1 MKQIKQAIDNLH
13 RNMVDTEQSTLFSF
27 EDILEQTRK
36 HPTQVLRNVF
46 QVFHDMVKNYIGE
59 GINEYPDDPESI
71 GYVSY
76 DCSQLFVKDSDHPFF
91 ADRLFANRLIAL
103 SESFKRSAQQ
113 NKIYVF
119 EGPPGSGKS
128 TFLNILL
135 MKFEEYTSTEQ
146 GMRYETVW
154 HIDQKLFG
162 GHYKR
167 QLNPVTKKLLQLLSQ
182 EDPGLSQE
190 IPDEEPDF
198 AFRDGIIEIPC
209 PSHDH
214 PILMIPKSHR
224 RAFLD
229 DLFHNNEIKWKL
241 FTEKEYEWVF
251 RETPCT
257 ICSSLFEALLD
268 RLQNPRKVYQMI
280 HARPY
285 RYNRRLGEGITV
297 YNPGDKPM
305 RKQVLDNPMV
315 QKQINRVLLDSNR
328 VKYIFSTY
336 AKTNNGIYAL
346 MDIKSH
352 NKDRLTELHNIV
364 SEGLHKVE
372 DLEENVNSLFIAL
385 MNPED
390 NKNIS
395 DFPSFSDRIE
405 IVNIPYILD
414 WHTEVE
420 IYHNIFGKHIYNV
433 FLPRVLNNFARVIIS
448 TRMNMNSP
456 ATIEWIDHPSK
467 YSQYCDEN
475 LQLLRME
482 IYAGII
488 PAWLTEEDR
497 KRFTAK
503 RRRKILAESDNEGLT
518 GFSGRDSIKIFNDFY
533 SSYSKDNQLIN
544 MSMLFKFFSKY
555 NKEKENNKISE
566 SFLESLVQM
575 YNYTVLQEVKESLYY
590 YNEEEIARHI
600 KQYIFACNYESGTRQ
615 TCHFTGENIDIN
627 DDFFENFESR
637 IFQTSKTIEERLTF
651 RNDIQKE
658 YTSKTL
664 TQEMIIDEKDIVDTR
679 LYESLHERY
688 VHNLKEKVLDPFLD
702 NQNFRRAI
710 KDYETEDFKAYDKRI
725 QHDISFLIQNLCN
738 KFGYSD
744 QGAKEVCI
752 YVIDNDLPK
761 EYSSNK

>member
-1 MKQIKQAIDNLH
+1 MKAIKQAVGNLSK
-13 RNMVDTEQSTLFSF
+13 NMIDTEQSTLFSF
-27 EDILEQTRK
+27 EDILNLTLNN
-36 HPTQVLRNVF
+36 PTQVLRNVF
-46 QVFHDMVKNYIGE
+46 QVFHDMVKHYVGE
-59 GINEYPDDPESI
+59 GDNEYPDDPESI

-76 DCSQLFVKDSDHPFF
+76 DCSRLFVKNSDHPFF

-103 SESFKRSAQQ
+103 CESFKRSAQQ

-135 MKFEEYTSTEQ
+135 MKFEEYTATEQ

-154 HIDQKLFG
+154 RLDQQLLG
-162 GHYKR
+162 GHAKR
-167 QLNPVTKKLLQLLSQ
+167 QSNPTVKKLIQLLSQ
-182 EDPGLSQE
+182 EN
-190 IPDEEPDF
+190 PDVSEELAEDPDF
-198 AFRDGIIEIPC
+198 SFHDSIIEVPC

-214 PILMIPKSHR
+214 PILMIPKGHR

-229 DLFHNNEIKWKL
+229 DLFQNNEIKWKL

-268 RLQNPRKVYQMI
+268 RLQNPLKVYQMI
-280 HARPY
+280 YARAY

-297 YNPGDKPM
+297 YNPGDKAM
-305 RKQVLDNPMV
+305 RKQVLDNPMI
-315 QKQINRVLLDSNR
+315 QKQINQVLMDSNR
-328 VKYIFSTY
+328 VKYIFSIY

-390 NKNIS
+390 HKNIS

-420 IYHNIFGKHIYNV
+420 IYHNIFGKHIKND

-448 TRMNMNSP
+448 TRMKTDSP
-456 ATIEWIDHPSK
+456 ATREWIDNPHK
-467 YSQYCDEN
+467 YNQYCDDD

-482 IYAGII
+482 VYAGVI
-488 PAWLTEEDR
+488 PSWLTEEDR

-503 RRRKILAESDNEGLT
+503 RRRNILSESDSEGNT

-533 SSYSKDNQLIN
+533 SSYSKENQLIN

-555 NKEKENNKISE
+555 NKDKETNKISE
-566 SFLESLVQM
+566 PFLFSLVQM

-590 YNEEEIARHI
+590 YNKEEIARHI
-600 KQYIFACNYESGTRQ
+600 KQYIFACNFEPGTTQ
-615 TCHFTGENIDIN
+615 TCHYTGEKIEIN
-627 DDFFENFESR
+627 EEFFVNFEIR
-637 IFQTSKTIEERLTF
+637 IFQTPKLFAERQLF

-658 YTSKTL
+658 YTSKAL
-664 TQEMIIDEKDIVDTR
+664 TQEMIIDEKDISETR
-679 LYESLHERY
+679 LFQSLHERY
-688 VHNLKEKVLDPFLD
+688 VHNLKEKVLDPFLE
-702 NQNFRRAI
+702 NENFRRAI
-710 KDYETEDFKAYDKRI
+710 KDYDADDFKAYDKRI

-738 KFGYSD
+738 KFGYTE

-752 YVIDNDLPK
+752 YVIDNELPK
-761 EYSSNK
+761 AYSSK

>member
-13 RNMVDTEQSTLFSF
+13 RNMVDTEQSTLLSF
-27 EDILEQTRK
+27 ENILELTRNN
-36 HPTQVLRNVF
+36 PTQVLRNVF

-59 GINEYPDDPESI
+59 GVNEYPDDPESI

-76 DCSQLFVKDSDHPFF
+76 DCSELFVKDSDHPFF

-103 SESFKRSAQQ
+103 CESFKRSAQQ

-135 MKFEEYTSTEQ
+135 LKFEEFTTTEQ
-146 GMRYETVW
+146 GLRYETVW
-154 HIDQKLFG
+154 RLDQQLLG

-167 QLNPVTKKLLQLLSQ
+167 QSNPMVNKLLHLLSQ
-182 EDPGLSQE
+182 DEPGLSQE
-190 IPDEEPDF
+190 MPDEEPDF
-198 AFRDGIIEIPC
+198 AFRDGIIEVPC

-214 PILMIPKSHR
+214 PILMIPKAHR

-257 ICSSLFEALLD
+257 ICSSLFEALMY
-268 RLQNPRKVYQMI
+268 RLQNPLMVYQMI
-280 HARPY
+280 YARPY

-305 RKQVLDNPMV
+305 RKQVLDNPMI
-315 QKQINRVLLDSNR
+315 QKQINRMLMDSNR

-420 IYHNIFGKHIYNV
+420 IYHNIFGKHINND

-448 TRMNMNSP
+448 TRMKTNST
-456 ATIEWIDHPSK
+456 ATTEWIDNPHK

-488 PAWLTEEDR
+488 PKWLSEEDR

-503 RRRKILAESDNEGLT
+503 RRRKILSESDNEGNT

-544 MSMLFKFFSKY
+544 MSMLFKFFSKF
-555 NKEKENNKISE
+555 NKEKESDKISE
-566 SFLESLVQM
+566 PFLVSLVQM

-590 YNEEEIARHI
+590 YNEEEISRHI
-600 KQYIFACNYESGTRQ
+600 KQYIFACNYEPGTRQ
-615 TCHFTGENIDIN
+615 TCHFTGEIIEIN
-627 DDFFENFESR
+627 DDFFENFETR
-637 IFQTSKTIEERLTF
+637 IFQTPKTYTERQIF
-651 RNDIQKE
+651 RNDVQKE

-664 TQEMIIDEKDIVDTR
+664 TQEMIIDQKDIVNTR
-679 LYESLHERY
+679 LYASLHERY

-710 KDYETEDFKAYDKRI
+710 KDYDTEEFKAYDKRI
-725 QHDISFLIQNLCN
+725 QHDITFLIQNLCN
-738 KFGYSD
+738 KYGYSD

-761 EYSSNK
+761 EYSTNK

>member
-1 MKQIKQAIDNLH
+1 MKQIKQAIENLH
-13 RNMVDTEQSTLFSF
+13 RNMVDTEQSTLFSL
-27 EDILEQTRK
+27 ENILELTRNN
-36 HPTQVLRNVF
+36 PTQVLRNVF
-46 QVFHDMVKNYIGE
+46 QVFHDMVKNYIGK
-59 GINEYPDDPESI
+59 GINEYPDDQESI

-76 DCSQLFVKDSDHPFF
+76 DCNKLFVQGSDHPFF
-91 ADRLFANRLIAL
+91 ADRLFANRLVAL
-103 SESFKRSAQQ
+103 CDSFKRSAQQ

-135 MKFEEYTSTEQ
+135 MKFEEYTASEQ

-154 HIDQKLFG
+154 RLDQKILG
-162 GHYKR
+162 GHHKR
-167 QLNPVTKKLLQLLSQ
+167 QSNPMVQKLIQLLSQ
-182 EDPGLSQE
+182 DDPAFSQE
-190 IPDEEPDF
+190 LPDEEPEF
-198 AFRDGIIEIPC
+198 TFRDGIIEVPC

-214 PILMIPKSHR
+214 PILMIPKAYR

-229 DLFHNNEIKWKL
+229 DLFQNNEIKWKL

-257 ICSSLFEALLD
+257 ICSSLFEALMD
-268 RLQNPRKVYQMI
+268 RLQNPLMVFQMI
-280 HARPY
+280 YARPY

-305 RKQVLDNPMV
+305 RKQVLDNPMI
-315 QKQINRVLLDSNR
+315 QKQMNRVLMDSNR

-420 IYHNIFGKHIYNV
+420 IYHNIFGKLIDNN

-448 TRMNMNSP
+448 TRMKTNSS
-456 ATIEWIDHPSK
+456 ATIEWIGNSSK
-467 YSQYCDEN
+467 YNQYCDEN

-488 PAWLTEEDR
+488 PTWLTEEDR

-503 RRRKILAESDNEGLT
+503 RRRKILAESDNEGNT

-555 NKEKENNKISE
+555 NKEKDQISE
-566 SFLESLVQM
+566 LFLVSLLQM

-590 YNEEEIARHI
+590 YNEEEISRHI
-600 KQYIFACNYESGTRQ
+600 KQYIFACNFESGTRQ
-615 TCHFTGENIDIN
+615 KCHFTGENIDIN
-627 DDFFENFESR
+627 EDFFENFETKV
-637 IFQTSKTIEERLTF
+637 FQTPKSFEERQSF

-664 TQEMIIDEKDIVDTR
+664 TQEMIIDQKNIVDTR
-679 LYESLHERY
+679 LYASLYERY
-688 VHNLKEKVLDPFLD
+688 VHNLKEKVLDPFLE

-710 KDYETEDFKAYDKRI
+710 KDYDTEEFKSYDKRI
-725 QHDISFLIQNLCN
+725 QHDVTFLIQNLCN
-738 KFGYSD
+738 KFAYSE

-761 EYSSNK
+761 EYSANK

>member
-1 MKQIKQAIDNLH
+1 MKEIQNATANLY
-13 RNMVDTEQSTLFSF
+13 RKVSDTEQSSLISF
-27 EDILEQTRK
+27 EKMLNLMVK
-36 HPTQVLRNVF
+36 NPTQIFRNVF
-46 QVFHDMVKNYIGE
+46 QVFHDMVKYYVGE
-59 GINEYPDDPESI
+59 GNNEYPDDPESI
-71 GYVSY
+71 GYISY
-76 DCSQLFVKDSDHPFF
+76 DCNRLFVEKSDHPFF

-103 SESFKRSAQQ
+103 CESFKRSAQQ

-128 TFLNILL
+128 TFLNNLL
-135 MKFEEYTSTEQ
+135 LKFEEYTSKEE
-146 GMRYETVW
+146 GLRYETVW
-154 HIDQKLFG
+154 RLDQKLLG
-162 GHYKR
+162 GRRVNKP
-167 QLNPVTKKLLQLLSQ
+167 NPMLQKFIQVLSK
-182 EDPGLSQE
+182 EDPNFCDIS
-190 IPDEEPDF
+190 EEPEMHEGSID
-198 AFRDGIIEIPC
+198 ISC

-214 PILMIPKSHR
+214 PIVIIPKTYR

-229 DLFHNNEIKWKL
+229 DLFQNNEIKWKL
-241 FTEKEYEWVF
+241 FTEKEYEWIF

-268 RLQNPRKVYQMI
+268 KLQNPNEVFKRI
-280 HARPY
+280 FARPY

-352 NKDRLTELHNIV
+352 NKDRLIELHNIV

-395 DFPSFSDRIE
+395 DFQSFSDRIE

-414 WHTEVE
+414 WRTEVE
-420 IYHNIFGKHIYNV
+420 IYHNIFGKHISNS

-448 TRMNMNSP
+448 TRMKTESP
-456 ATIEWIDHPSK
+456 ATKEWIDNASK
-467 YSQYCDEN
+467 YKLYCDEH

-482 IYAGII
+482 IYAGVI
-488 PAWLTEEDR
+488 PSWLNEEDR

-503 RRRKILAESDNEGLT
+503 RRRKILAESDDEGGK
-518 GFSGRDSIKIFNDFY
+518 GFSGRDSIKIFNEFY
-533 SSYSKDNQLIN
+533 SNYSKDNPLIN

-555 NKEKENNKISE
+555 KKEQSGQISE
-566 SFLESLVQM
+566 SFLRSLLQM
-575 YNYTVLQEVKESLYY
+575 YNYTILQEVKESLYD
-590 YNEEEIARHI
+590 YNEDEISKNI
-600 KQYIFACNYESGTRQ
+600 KQYMFATNFEPGTSQ
-615 TCHFTGENIDIN
+615 TCPYTGEELIIN
-627 DDFFENFESR
+627 EEFFFNVEDR
-637 IFQTSKTIEERLTF
+637 IFGVQPELSKRYQM
-651 RNDIQKE
+651 RNDVQKE

-664 TQEMIIDEKDIVDTR
+664 TQEMIIDKKDITETK
-679 LYESLHERY
+679 LYKSLNERY
-688 VHNLKEKVLDPFLD
+688 VHNLKEKVLDPFLE
-702 NQNFRRAI
+702 NENFRRAI
-710 KDYETEDFKAYDKRI
+710 KDYDTENFKAYDKRI
-725 QHDISFLIQNLCN
+725 QHDITFLIQNLCN
-738 KFGYSD
+738 KFNYSD

-752 YVIDNDLPK
+752 YVIDNELAKAFGD
-761 EYSSNK
+761 NK

>member
-1 MKQIKQAIDNLH
+1 MKQIKQAINNLTQ
-13 RNMVDTEQSTLFSF
+13 NMIDTEQSTLFSY
-27 EDILEQTRK
+27 EEILELIYN

-46 QVFHDMVKNYIGE
+46 QVFHDMVKHYVGE
-59 GINEYPDDPESI
+59 GTNEYPDDPESI

-76 DCSQLFVKDSDHPFF
+76 DCNQLFVENSDHPFF

-103 SESFKRSAQQ
+103 CESFKRSAQQ

-135 MKFEEYTSTEQ
+135 MKFEEYTSTEN
-146 GMRYETVW
+146 GLRYETVW
-154 HIDQKLFG
+154 RLDPKLLG
-162 GHYKR
+162 GHHKR
-167 QLNPVTKKLLQLLSQ
+167 QSNPMVNKLIHLLSQ
-182 EDPGLSQE
+182 EEPEVSHE
-190 IPDEEPDF
+190 MTEESEF
-198 AFRDGIIEIPC
+198 AFRDGIIEVPC

-214 PILMIPKSHR
+214 PVLMIPKDHR

-229 DLFHNNEIKWKL
+229 DLFQNNEVKWKL
-241 FTEKEYEWVF
+241 FTEKEYEWIF
-251 RETPCT
+251 RETACT

-268 RLQNPRKVYQMI
+268 RLQNPLQVYQMI
-280 HARPY
+280 YARPY

-297 YNPGDKPM
+297 YNPGDKAM
-305 RKQVLDNPMV
+305 RKQVLDNPMI
-315 QKQINRVLLDSNR
+315 QKQINRVLMDSNR
-328 VKYIFSTY
+328 VKYIFSIY

-372 DLEENVNSLFIAL
+372 DLEENVNSLFLAL

-414 WHTEVE
+414 WNTEVE
-420 IYHNIFGKHIYNV
+420 IYHNIFGKHINNS

-448 TRMNMNSP
+448 TRMKTESP
-456 ATIEWIDHPSK
+456 AMREWIDNPDR
-467 YSQYCDEN
+467 YNLYCDEN

-482 IYAGII
+482 IYAGVI
-488 PAWLTEEDR
+488 PSWLTEEDR

-503 RRRKILAESDNEGLT
+503 RRRNILAESDHEGIT
-518 GFSGRDSIKIFNDFY
+518 GFSGRDSIKIFNEFY
-533 SSYSKDNQLIN
+533 SNYSKDNQLIN
-544 MSMLFKFFSKY
+544 MSMLYKFFSKY
-555 NKEKENNKISE
+555 NKEKDGDEISE
-566 SFLESLVQM
+566 SFLYSLVQM

-600 KQYIFACNYESGTRQ
+600 KQYIFACNYEPGTRQ
-615 TCHFTGENIDIN
+615 TCHFTGEIIDIN
-627 DDFFENFESR
+627 EDFFVNLENR
-637 IFQTSKTIEERLTF
+637 IFQHDKTYLERQVF

-658 YTSKTL
+658 YTSKAL
-664 TQEMIIDEKDIVDTR
+664 TQEMIIDQKEIVDTK
-679 LYESLHERY
+679 LYASLHERY
-688 VHNLKEKVLDPFLD
+688 VHNLKEKVLDPFLE

-710 KDYETEDFKAYDKRI
+710 KDYDTDDFKAYDKRI
-725 QHDISFLIQNLCN
+725 QHDITFLIQNLCN

-752 YVIDNDLPK
+752 YVIDNDLAK
-761 EYSSNK
+761 AFGKK